1 MTEEEL
7 EAKDIER
14 KVLDLAKSIDRIKNR
29 QADRDDV
36 VVEIREARMSR
47 LELLADDLAPV
58 IADIP
63 NEIDIFE
70 FGLSKGEVSRLWIDL
85 TTFVRLA
92 KDGRTYELVK
102 DTRMGRTLL
111 MQTKDREQIGE
122 ALTDYI
128 ADRILERERVIEGD
142 WVSLRQTGIEHK
154 SEDGDLKNNELI
166 EAARN
171 KKLMTS
177 ILRLIIW
184 LLIGFSVG
192 LATLL
197 LVFYF
202 DQPDLRN
209 RYFSWI
215 HNFPTK

>member
-142 WVSLRQTGIEHK
+142 WVSLRQTGIDHK
-154 SEDGDLKNNELI
+154 FENGDLKNNELI
-166 EAARN
+166 EAARSQ
-171 KKLMTS
+171 KLMTS
-177 ILRLIIW
+177 ILRLIM
-184 LLIGFSVG
+184 
-192 LATLL
+192 
-197 LVFYF
+197 
-202 DQPDLRN
+202 
-209 RYFSWI
+209 
-215 HNFPTK
+215 